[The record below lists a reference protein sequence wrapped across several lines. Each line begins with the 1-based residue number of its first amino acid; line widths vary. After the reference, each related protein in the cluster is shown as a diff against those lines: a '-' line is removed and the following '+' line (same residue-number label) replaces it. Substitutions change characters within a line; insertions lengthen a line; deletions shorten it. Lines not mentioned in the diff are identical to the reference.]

1 MIPVVGLG
9 VTALSERKLLAQAQ
23 TRPLVWVVD
32 DDSGIRAALAR
43 LFRATALEVE
53 TFRSGADMHA
63 RLLHRRPRCL
73 VLDLVL
79 PGQGG
84 LDIQRALRERGEA
97 IPVVFISGEGD
108 VRSGVAAMKDGAID
122 FLQKPLETDALLGA
136 VMRGLAQEAE
146 WRWARAR
153 SDQARQRIA
162 TLTRREREV
171 LFQAASGKPNKAIAI
186 ELGASEKTIKIH
198 RGRMMRKLG
207 ATSVVD
213 LVRLTDWV

>member
-1 MIPVVGLG
+1 MTGLHE
-9 VTALSERKLLAQAQ
+9 SKLLGEAQ

-32 DDSGIRAALAR
+32 DDAAVRTALAR

-53 TFRSGADMHA
+53 TFGSGADMRA

-79 PGQGG
+79 PGEGG
-84 LDIQRALRERGEA
+84 LDIQRALRAGGEA
-97 IPVVFISGEGD
+97 IPLVFISGEGD
-108 VRSGVAAMKDGAID
+108 VRSGVAAMKEGAID
-122 FLQKPLETDALLGA
+122 FLQKPVDTDALLRA
-136 VMRGLAQEAE
+136 VMRGLAREAE
-146 WRWARAR
+146 WRAARAR

-171 LFQAASGKPNKAIAI
+171 LFQAATGKPNKAIAT

-207 ATSVVD
+207 ASSVVD
-213 LVRLTDWV
+213 LVHLTDWV